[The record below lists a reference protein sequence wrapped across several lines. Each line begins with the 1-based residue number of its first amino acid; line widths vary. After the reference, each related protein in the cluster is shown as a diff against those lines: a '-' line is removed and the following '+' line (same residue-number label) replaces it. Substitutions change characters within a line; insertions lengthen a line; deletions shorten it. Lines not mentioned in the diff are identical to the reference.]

1 MGMFLRR
8 GLPTPE
14 HFTVDISG
22 DFSTNNAY
30 ATIGETKYTAAATVE
45 VKPDA
50 TVEVYVSGLTSYCNV
65 TLNGEIVMAGP
76 GTYSLKVTGNA
87 AIVFDRHTVTS
98 GNSYYECDIT
108 MG

>member
-22 DFSTNNAY
+22 DFSSTNAY

-50 TVEVYVSGLTSYCNV
+50 TVDVYVGGFEKQNRIS
-65 TLNGEIVMAGP
+65 LNGDLVLAGA
-76 GTYSLKVTGNA
+76 GTYALKVTGNA
-87 AIVFDRHTVTS
+87 VIAFDRKTNNS
-98 GNSYYECDIT
+98 SSYYICVIT

>member
-22 DFSTNNAY
+22 DFSTNKAY

-50 TVEVYVSGLTSYCNV
+50 TVDVYVGGRENSCKI
-65 TLNGEIVMAGP
+65 TLNGELVMAGI
-76 GTYSLKVTGNA
+76 GTYSLKVAGNA
-87 AIVFDRHTVTS
+87 AIVFDKHTNSS
-98 GNSYYECDIT
+98 GTHYTCDIT

>member
-14 HFTVDISG
+14 HFTVDMSG
-22 DFSTNNAY
+22 DFSSKNAY
-30 ATIGETKYTAAATVE
+30 ATIGETKYTAATTVE

-50 TVEVYVSGLTSYCNV
+50 TVDVYVGGNEKRCKI
-65 TLNGEIVMAGP
+65 TLNGDMVLAGA
-76 GTYSLKVTGNA
+76 GTYALKVTGNA
-87 AIVFDRHTVTS
+87 VIAFDRKNNNS
-98 GNSYYECDIT
+98 GSYYICDIT

>member
-22 DFSTNNAY
+22 DFSSKNAY

-50 TVEVYVSGLTSYCNV
+50 TVDVYVGGSENGCKI
-65 TLNGEIVMAGP
+65 TLNGDMVLAGA
-76 GTYSLKVTGNA
+76 GTYALKVTGNA
-87 AIVFDRHTVTS
+87 VIAFDRKNTS
-98 GNSYYECDIT
+98 SSSYYICVIT

>member
-22 DFSTNNAY
+22 DFSSTRAY

-50 TVEVYVSGLTSYCNV
+50 TVDVYVGGFEEQNRIS
-65 TLNGEIVMAGP
+65 LNGDLVLAGA
-76 GTYSLKVTGNA
+76 GTYALKVTGNA
-87 AIVFDRHTVTS
+87 VIAFDKKSISNRA
-98 GNSYYECDIT
+98 YYICDIT

>member
-22 DFSTNNAY
+22 DFSTNKAY

-50 TVEVYVSGLTSYCNV
+50 TVDVYVGGRENSCKI
-65 TLNGEIVMAGP
+65 TLNGELVMAGI

-87 AIVFDRHTVTS
+87 AIVFDKHTSSNNTH
-98 GNSYYECDIT
+98 YTCDIT

>member
-22 DFSTNNAY
+22 DFSSTRAY

-50 TVEVYVSGLTSYCNV
+50 TVDVYVGGFEEQNRIS
-65 TLNGEIVMAGP
+65 LNGDLVLAGA
-76 GTYSLKVTGNA
+76 GTYALKVTGNA
-87 AIVFDRHTVTS
+87 AIAFDKKSISNRA
-98 GNSYYECDIT
+98 YYICVIT

>member
-22 DFSTNNAY
+22 DFSSTKAY

-45 VKPDA
+45 VKPDT
-50 TVEVYVSGLTSYCNV
+50 TVDVYVGGFEEQNRIS
-65 TLNGEIVMAGP
+65 LNGDLVLAGA
-76 GTYSLKVTGNA
+76 GTYALKVTGNA
-87 AIVFDRHTVTS
+87 AIAFDKKTNNS
-98 GNSYYECDIT
+98 GSRYICDIT